1 MHPQKEIIA
10 NEVFHCV
17 KTVCE
22 KPAKPEQLER
32 MLAISEEQTAELI
45 NKIIIALPD
54 EIFYLTPPQ
63 YLAEINR
70 FIAKEFIFFQTQE
83 NIDDPNYT
91 QNFINFLNNL
101 YMDIRYRYF
110 HTV

>member
-10 NEVFHCV
+10 NEVFQCV

-22 KPAKPEQLER
+22 NPAKPEQLEL

-54 EIFYLTPPQ
+54 EIFYLTPPN
-63 YLAEINR
+63 YLVEINR
-70 FIAKEFIFFQTQE
+70 FIAKEFIFFQAQE

>member
-1 MHPQKEIIA
+1 MHPQKELIA
-10 NEVFHCV
+10 NDVFQCV

-22 KPAKPEQLER
+22 NTQSKQLEL
-32 MLAISEEQTAELI
+32 MLAVSEEQTAALI

-54 EIFYLTPPQ
+54 EIFYLTPPS

-70 FIAKEFIFFQTQE
+70 FIAKEFIYFQAQE
-83 NIDDPNYT
+83 NVDDPNYA
-91 QNFINFLNNL
+91 QHFLNFLNNL